1 MMSMRDVFQIYKKIL
16 QTPVFKYFCMALLG
30 RMDKI
35 CLYFPQ
41 EGPVLNAGITHLA
54 LHGQKSSKV
63 KRLYAPNGKI
73 QPCCLFVS

>member
-1 MMSMRDVFQIYKKIL
+1 
-16 QTPVFKYFCMALLG
+16 MALLG

-63 KRLYAPNGKI
+63 KRLYAPNEKNTTLLPVCSVV
-73 QPCCLFVS
+73 QDHERSELH